1 MPTSLLNGKS
11 KAKSTKMVTEEKEKS
26 NAKPIEV
33 EAEESTE
40 SKRITAAKK
49 LEPEMLSDPYPIDY
63 PGVEDSSE
71 FCLEMCLQR
80 ILGPLG
86 DAIPTEKDW
95 LDFARAAWQ
104 WKEQSEERRVQI
116 AAANEIA
123 KIQEDPKLYE
133 AVKEIILKR

>member
-11 KAKSTKMVTEEKEKS
+11 KAKSTKMVTEEKS
-26 NAKPIEV
+26 AAKPIEV

-49 LEPEMLSDPYPIDY
+49 LEPEMLNDPYPINY
-63 PGVEDSSE
+63 EGVQDSSE
-71 FCLEMCLQR
+71 FCLEMCYQR

-104 WKEQSEERRVQI
+104 WKEEAEERRVQI
-116 AAANEIA
+116 AAANEMA
-123 KIQEDPKLYE
+123 KLQEDPKLFE